1 MHLLEACEAWSRQ
14 SRRYL
19 GRKRSERCTFILGRL
34 EDFTPAAG
42 TYDLIWAQWVLQYL
56 TDADAAR
63 ALGALGRSLSPA
75 GLLVLKENYPYWLPP
90 VERSAAFAV
99 DVPEGEHSRYDV
111 TRPDAHHRLLFHA
124 ARLRV
129 VQAERGSETVTWV
142 LCAEAGAAG
151 ETVDAAAVLLG
162 ALDLRGERA
171 AHLEAR
177 WARRVVVE
185 EGEAGDGLGG
195 GGNLPTEA
203 EAAGVKL
210 PSFQAASA

>member
-1 MHLLEACEAWSRQ
+1 MVTSAVARHPIPNHARLPPAPPRPSTPPLGRCTC
-14 SRRYL
+14 SRRVKP
-19 GRKRSERCTFILGRL
+19 GRDSRGATWGASGPSAAPSSLAGWRTSRRP
-34 EDFTPAAG
+34 PAH
-42 TYDLIWAQWVLQYL
+42 
-56 TDADAAR
+56 ADAAR
-63 ALGALGRSLSPA
+63 ALGALGRSLSPT

-99 DVPEGEHSRYDV
+99 DVPEGEHGRYDV

-142 LCAEAGAAG
+142 LGAEAGAAG

-195 GGNLPTEA
+195 GEP
-203 EAAGVKL
+203 
-210 PSFQAASA
+210 PH